1 VRSVGRKEGTAPA
14 TDFNP
19 CGGWAK
25 LEGVAASPGNVQ
37 VRTLELRE
45 STILVVDDEASGR
58 DLLSCLLTSQG
69 YRVKTASDGSAGL
82 NAIEA
87 GGIDLVLLDL
97 MMAKMDGVE
106 VCTHIRK
113 APETALLP
121 VVFTTS
127 LHDRASRIRAK
138 EAGADDFLVKPIDG
152 LELLVRVEQLLRTRA
167 QTALLVAERD
177 RLAKELSKTRASA
190 LAASEPVTAAPTPAL
205 QELIAEHRR
214 LLMEAQRDLTAD
226 ASVAARLEQLVRSI
240 DDIERRSVPP
250 STPFPFPRTR
260 STL

>member
-1 VRSVGRKEGTAPA
+1 
-14 TDFNP
+14 
-19 CGGWAK
+19 
-25 LEGVAASPGNVQ
+25 VQ
-37 VRTLELRE
+37 VRTLELGA

-69 YRVKTASDGSAGL
+69 YRVKTANDGSAGL

-87 GGIDLVLLDL
+87 GGVDLVLLDL
-97 MMAKMDGVE
+97 MMSKMDGVE
-106 VCTHIRK
+106 VCIHIRK

-152 LELLVRVEQLLRTRA
+152 LELLVRVDRLLRARA

-177 RLAKELSKTRASA
+177 RLIRELSKTRGSA
-190 LAASEPVTAAPTPAL
+190 MGASEPVIAAPTPAL
-205 QELIAEHRR
+205 HELIADHKR
-214 LLMEAQRDLTAD
+214 LLLEVQRDLTGPSA
-226 ASVAARLEQLVRSI
+226 AARLDQLVHSVDQLVRSI
-240 DDIERRSVPP
+240 DDIERRAAPP
-250 STPFPFPRTR
+250 TTPFPFPRTR